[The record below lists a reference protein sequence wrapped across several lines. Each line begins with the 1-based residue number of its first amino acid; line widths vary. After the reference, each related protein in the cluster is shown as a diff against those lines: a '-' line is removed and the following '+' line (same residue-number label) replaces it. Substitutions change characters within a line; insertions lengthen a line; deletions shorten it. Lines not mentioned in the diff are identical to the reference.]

1 MFSGNLQ
8 EHFPMICP
16 CGWIIIVTK
25 YRKRVE
31 MFMSERDF
39 ENLNGIYDEIKNA
52 FGIDVTLR
60 FYSMFKGQQITFPM
74 YLFDKKYIA
83 EKIREEYDGSNGKE
97 LAKKYGYSERH
108 IREIAKK

>member
-1 MFSGNLQ
+1 MMADENYIKSYQYKIYKKSTDALVKDSG
-8 EHFPMICP
+8 E
-16 CGWIIIVTK
+16 
-25 YRKRVE
+25 VE
-31 MFMSERDF
+31 ATVD
-39 ENLNGIYDEIKNA
+39 
-52 FGIDVTLR
+52 
-60 FYSMFKGQQITFPM
+60 PM

>member
-1 MFSGNLQ
+1 
-8 EHFPMICP
+8 
-16 CGWIIIVTK
+16 
-25 YRKRVE
+25 

>member
-1 MFSGNLQ
+1 
-8 EHFPMICP
+8 
-16 CGWIIIVTK
+16 
-25 YRKRVE
+25 
-31 MFMSERDF
+31 
-39 ENLNGIYDEIKNA
+39 
-52 FGIDVTLR
+52 
-60 FYSMFKGQQITFPM
+60 MFKGQQITFPM